1 MNKGN
6 MHFVT
11 CGQMKILERR
21 ADESGLSYYQMM
33 ENAGTGAADIIMQT
47 VAYGRPERKGR
58 YSEDLPKVAESG
70 IVVSPN
76 DDERSA
82 VKSPKH
88 VVIFCGKGNN
98 GGDGFVVARKMA
110 ENGYDVSV
118 VLVDGEPVTT
128 DSIENHRLLK
138 DMPVNI
144 VDMTNDE
151 SGLMKLKG
159 RRPDIIIDAIYGTGF
174 HGNLSG
180 NGLRAAIYI
189 NRFAAGRD
197 AANGQSAADSAGE
210 CGGPSGGAGEDAAG
224 EDVGRPVIFSLDIP
238 SGLGGDLVS
247 EKDMEK
253 RSVRADYTLTFHAR
267 KPVHL
272 QNFAAAYCGRVI
284 VVDIGIDEEKLWNV
298 L

>member
-1 MNKGN
+1 MKKNEL
-6 MHFVT
+6 HFVT

-33 ENAGTGAADIIMQT
+33 ENAGTGTADIIMQT
-47 VAYGRPERKGR
+47 VVYGRPERKGR

-70 IVVSPN
+70 IAASPN

-82 VKSPKH
+82 AKSPKH

-159 RRPDIIIDAIYGTGF
+159 SQPDIIIDAIYGTGF

-210 CGGPSGGAGEDAAG
+210 CGGPSGGVGEAAAG
-224 EDVGRPVIFSLDIP
+224 EAAGRPVIFSLDIP